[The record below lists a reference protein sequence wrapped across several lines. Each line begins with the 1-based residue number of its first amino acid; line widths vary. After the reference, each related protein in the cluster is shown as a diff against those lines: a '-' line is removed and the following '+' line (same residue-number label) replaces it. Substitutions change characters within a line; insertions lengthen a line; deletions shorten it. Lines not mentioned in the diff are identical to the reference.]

1 MAETNIILTLIII
14 FIVVAMLI
22 LLSAVRI
29 IKAYEE
35 GVYFLLGKYKRNLQ
49 PGWNMVVPLMSE
61 VRRLDLRVRPLDV
74 PRQEVI
80 TKDNAP
86 TMVDAVVYFQVVDSK
101 AAVLDVDNYVT
112 ATILMAQTTLRSII
126 GDMEVDEILSNREF
140 INARLRDKLDM
151 ETDRWGVKVHNV
163 EIREVEPSPAVK
175 RAMEEQSS
183 SERERRAQILRAD
196 GEKQSAV
203 LRAEGQKQSRI
214 LAAEGIRQSRILE
227 AQGERTAQILTKQGQ
242 AQGLR
247 ITAMGAAS
255 LDTKALTVLSL
266 EALKSVGNGQATKI
280 IFPFEL
286 SRLMEGASDY
296 IGVSRKVPEREVT
309 DQASLE
315 HVLGPATDLLGQ
327 VPSVE
332 EMAEELKEIKAQ
344 VKQVTAT
351 AERGG
356 AMART
361 AHPLAPEE

>member
-1 MAETNIILTLIII
+1 MVNAVVLVIPIII
-14 FIVVAMLI
+14 PIIMLVLMSGI
-22 LLSAVRI
+22 RI
-29 IKAYEE
+29 IKQYEQ
-35 GVYFLLGKYKRNLQ
+35 GVYFLLGKYVRNLD
-49 PGWNMVVPLMSE
+49 PGWNFVIPMISE
-61 VRRLDLRVRPLDV
+61 VRKLDLRVRPLDV

-101 AAVLDVDNYVT
+101 AAVLDVDNYIT
-112 ATILMAQTTLRSII
+112 ATILMAQTTLRAII

-140 INARLRDKLDM
+140 INARLRDRLDV

-163 EIREVEPSPAVK
+163 EIREVEPSPQVK

-183 SERERRAQILRAD
+183 AERERRAQILRAD
-196 GEKQSAV
+196 GEKQSQV

-227 AQGERTAQILTKQGQ
+227 AQGERTAKILTTQGQ

-247 ITAMGAAS
+247 ITSMGAAT
-255 LDTKALTVLSL
+255 LDSKALTVLSL
-266 EALKSVGNGQATKI
+266 EALKSIGNGQATKI
-280 IFPFEL
+280 VFPFEL
-286 SRLMEGASDY
+286 SRLMEGASEY
-296 IGVSRKVPEREVT
+296 IGTSQAVPDRAVS
-309 DQASLE
+309 DQHQLE
-315 HVLGPATDLLGQ
+315 TVIGSADDILGK

-332 EMAEELKEIKAQ
+332 EMADELKEIKAQ
-344 VKQVTAT
+344 VKHVAAT

-356 AMART
+356 GKI

>member
-1 MAETNIILTLIII
+1 MANALIYSLIII
-14 FIVVAMLI
+14 FVFVAMMVI
-22 LLSAVRI
+22 LSGIRI
-29 IKAYEE
+29 VKQYEE
-35 GVYFLLGKYKRNLQ
+35 GVYFLLGKYVRNLR
-49 PGWNMVVPLMSE
+49 PGWNFVIPMMSE
-61 VRRLDLRVRPLDV
+61 VRKLDLRVRPLDV

-86 TMVDAVVYFQVVDSK
+86 TMVDAVVYIQVVDSK
-101 AAVLDVDNYVT
+101 AAVLDVDNYIT
-112 ATILMAQTTLRSII
+112 ATLLMAQTTLRAVI

-140 INARLRDKLDM
+140 INARLRDRLDL

-183 SERERRAQILRAD
+183 AERERRAQILRAD

-227 AQGERTAQILTKQGQ
+227 SQGERTAEILKKQGQ

-247 ITAMGAAS
+247 ITSMGAAS
-255 LDTKALTVLSL
+255 LDSKALTVLSL
-266 EALKSVGNGQATKI
+266 EALKSIGNGQATKI
-280 IFPFEL
+280 VFPFEL
-286 SRLMEGASDY
+286 SRLMEGASQY
-296 IGVSRKVPEREVT
+296 IGSSQSVPDRAIV
-309 DQASLE
+309 DQQKLE
-315 HVLGPATDLLGQ
+315 TIIGSAEDILGK

-332 EMAEELKEIKAQ
+332 EMADELKEIKAQ

-356 AMART
+356 GNI
-361 AHPLAPEE
+361 AHPLADDK